1 MHSSAPFLPIS
12 RTICHDARLRS
23 WPYSEL
29 QLTTLMSFLLA
40 ATVMSETALKHTF
53 GLDQ

>member
-1 MHSSAPFLPIS
+1 MTLGFAP
-12 RTICHDARLRS
+12 